1 MPLKMEELN
10 LNDRIVEAAGAIDAS
25 TFEALMEGIHAADI
39 AEVLE
44 TMEVD
49 EVESLL
55 DRLDSER
62 VADVLVE
69 IDEDLRADLL
79 TRYSTEDIAHELVE
93 NMDSDDAAD
102 MLSELS
108 DELTK
113 EVLSKVED
121 VEQANKIAQ
130 LLTHDE
136 DSAGALMGTE
146 LVKVNKGLT
155 ALRCVAAM
163 RNQAENIDRVHAVYV
178 VNDADILVGTLSLKM
193 LLTAKRTANITDL
206 YTPIKHTVLSNTPAE
221 DVANMMQKYDLFVLP
236 VVNAAGELLG
246 RITLDDVVDFIREEA
261 ERDYQLASGLTDE
274 VESDDTVFEVTRA
287 RIPWL
292 LIGLFGGLIV
302 ALMLGE
308 NEGDIKSVPALALF
322 MPLIA
327 AMAGN
332 VGVQSSA
339 IVVQA
344 LASDK
349 KEQNIIAKLWKE
361 LSVGLVNGLIL
372 ASTMYGAGLL
382 LGYDQLV
389 TLTVAVSLLTVIVF
403 ASLFG
408 TFIPLLLNRFNIDAA
423 LATGPFITT
432 ANDVIGLIIYFQI
445 GRYII
450 GY

>member
-1 MPLKMEELN
+1 MEELSVKE
-10 LNDRIVEAAGAIDAS
+10 RIERAMNAIDWAEFVEY
-25 TFEALMEGIHAADI
+25 TMDLHAADI
-39 AEVLE
+39 AEELE
-44 TMEVD
+44 SREI
-49 EVESLL
+49 EEIEFFLE
-55 DRLDSER
+55 RLDAEL
-62 VADVLVE
+62 VADILVE
-69 IDEDLRADLL
+69 IDEDIRSELL
-79 TRYSTEDIAHELVE
+79 KTYTSEDIAHELVE

-108 DELTK
+108 EELTK
-113 EVLSKVED
+113 EVLSKVDD
-121 VEQANKIAQ
+121 VEQAKKIAQ
-130 LLTHDE
+130 LLTHEE
-136 DSAGALMGTE
+136 DTAGALMATE
-146 LVKVNKGLT
+146 YIKVQEGLT
-155 ALRCVAAM
+155 AVRCVAAM
-163 RNQAENIDRVHAVYV
+163 RAQAENVDRVHAVYV
-178 VNDADILVGTLSLKM
+178 VNEDDILVGTLSLKK
-193 LLTAKRTANITDL
+193 LLTAKRTENISEL
-206 YTPIKHTVLSNTPAE
+206 YTPIQHTVLSTTPAE
-221 DVANMMQKYDLFVLP
+221 DVANMMQKYDLFVIP

-274 VESDDTVFEVTRA
+274 VESDDTVLHITRA

-344 LASDK
+344 LASNRADHNMTK
-349 KEQNIIAKLWKE
+349 KLMKE
-361 LSVGLVNGLIL
+361 LSVGLVNGIIL
-372 ASTMYGAGLL
+372 AAVMLVAGLL
-382 LGYDQLV
+382 LGYGQLV
-389 TLTVAVSLLTVIVF
+389 TMTVSVSLLTVIIF

-408 TFIPLLLNRFNIDAA
+408 TFIPLMLNRFNIDAA

-445 GRYII
+445 GRLII

>member
-1 MPLKMEELN
+1 MEELSIK
-10 LNDRIVEAAGAIDAS
+10 DRILQALAS
-25 TFEALMEGIHAADI
+25 VSESEFEQILEGIHPADI

-44 TMEVD
+44 
-49 EVESLL
+49 SL
-55 DRLDSER
+55 DREER
-62 VADVLVE
+62 AEFFEKMHPELAADVLVE
-69 IDEDLRADLL
+69 FDEEERGEMVA
-79 TRYSTEDIAHELVE
+79 TYSSEEIAQELVV

-102 MLSELS
+102 ILSELP
-108 DELTK
+108 DELTQ
-113 EVLSKVED
+113 EVLAQVED
-121 VEQANKIAQ
+121 VEQAKKIAQ
-130 LLTHDE
+130 LLTHEE
-136 DSAGALMGTE
+136 DTAGALMATE
-146 LVKVNKGLT
+146 LVQVREDLT
-155 ALRCVAAM
+155 VLRCVAAM
-163 RNQAENIDRVHAVYV
+163 RTQAEKIDSVHAVYV
-178 VNDADILVGTLSLKM
+178 VNEDDILVGTLSLKK
-193 LLTAKRTANITDL
+193 LLTAKRTDIISEL
-206 YTPIKHTVLSNTPAE
+206 YRPVEHTVLSTTPAE
-221 DVANMMQKYDLFVLP
+221 DVANMMQKYDLFALP

-274 VESDDTVFEVTRA
+274 VESDDTVYEVTRA

-302 ALMLGE
+302 ALIIGK
-308 NEGDIKSVPALALF
+308 NEEDIQLVPALAFF

-344 LASDK
+344 LASDSKDQNVGK
-349 KEQNIIAKLWKE
+349 KLVKE
-361 LSVGLVNGLIL
+361 LSVGLFNGLIL
-372 ASTMYGAGLL
+372 STVMFGAGLL
-382 LGYDQLV
+382 LGYDQLI
-389 TLTVAVSLLTVIVF
+389 TLTVSISLLTVIVF

-408 TFIPLLLNRFNIDAA
+408 TFIPLMLNRFKVDAA

-445 GRYII
+445 GRLII

>member
-1 MPLKMEELN
+1 MEELSIRS
-10 LNDRIVEAAGAIDAS
+10 RIIKAMSASSDVE
-25 TFEALMEGIHAADI
+25 FLQLLEGIHAADL

-44 TMEVD
+44 TLED
-49 EVESLL
+49 E
-55 DRLDSER
+55 ER
-62 VADVLVE
+62 TFIFEKLSPEMAADVLVE
-69 IDEDLRADLL
+69 FDQDERIELIAS
-79 TRYSTEDIAHELVE
+79 YSSEEIAQELVG

-102 MLSELS
+102 LLSELS
-108 DELTK
+108 DDLTR
-113 EVLSKVED
+113 EVLSQVED
-121 VEQANKIAQ
+121 VEQAKRIAQ
-130 LLTHDE
+130 LLTHEE
-136 DSAGALMGTE
+136 DTAGALMATE
-146 LVKVNKGLT
+146 LVKVSEDLT

-163 RNQAENIDRVHAVYV
+163 RNQAENIDKVHAVYV
-178 VNDADILVGTLSLKM
+178 VNDDEILVGTLSLKK
-193 LLTAKRTANITDL
+193 LLTAKRTDNISDL
-206 YTPIKHTVLSNTPAE
+206 YRPIEHSVLSTVPAE
-221 DVANMMQKYDLFVLP
+221 DVANMMQKYDLFILP

-274 VESDDTVFEVTRA
+274 VESDDSVYEVTRA

-302 ALMLGE
+302 ALIIGK
-308 NEGDIKSVPALALF
+308 NEEDIRLVPALAFF

-339 IVVQA
+339 IVVQS
-344 LASDK
+344 LASHRKPENIGK
-349 KEQNIIAKLWKE
+349 KLIKE
-361 LSVGLVNGLIL
+361 LSVGLFNGLIL
-372 ASTMYGAGLL
+372 SVVMYGAGLL
-382 LGYDQLV
+382 LGYDQLI
-389 TLTVAVSLLTVIVF
+389 TLTVSISLLTVIVF

-408 TFIPLLLNRFNIDAA
+408 TFIPLMLNRFKIDAA

-445 GRYII
+445 GRLII

>member
-1 MPLKMEELN
+1 MEELSVKE
-10 LNDRIVEAAGAIDAS
+10 RIERAMNAIDWAEFVEY
-25 TFEALMEGIHAADI
+25 TMDLHAADI
-39 AEVLE
+39 AEELE
-44 TMEVD
+44 SREI
-49 EVESLL
+49 EEIEFFLE
-55 DRLDSER
+55 RLDAEL
-62 VADVLVE
+62 VADILVE
-69 IDEDLRADLL
+69 IDEDIRSELL
-79 TRYSTEDIAHELVE
+79 KTYTSEDIAHELVE

-108 DELTK
+108 EELTK
-113 EVLSKVED
+113 EVLSKVDD
-121 VEQANKIAQ
+121 VEQAKKIAQ
-130 LLTHDE
+130 LLTHEE
-136 DSAGALMGTE
+136 DTAGALMATE
-146 LVKVNKGLT
+146 YIKVQEGLT
-155 ALRCVAAM
+155 AVRCVAAM
-163 RNQAENIDRVHAVYV
+163 RAQAENVDRVHAVYV
-178 VNDADILVGTLSLKM
+178 VNEDDILVGTLSLKK
-193 LLTAKRTANITDL
+193 LLTAKRAENISEL
-206 YTPIKHTVLSNTPAE
+206 YTPIQHTVLSTTPAE
-221 DVANMMQKYDLFVLP
+221 DVANMMQKYDLFVIP

-274 VESDDTVFEVTRA
+274 VESDDTVLHITRA

-344 LASDK
+344 LASNRADHNMTK
-349 KEQNIIAKLWKE
+349 KLMKE
-361 LSVGLVNGLIL
+361 LSVGLVNGIIL
-372 ASTMYGAGLL
+372 AAVMLVAGLL
-382 LGYDQLV
+382 LGYGQQV
-389 TLTVAVSLLTVIVF
+389 TMTVSVSLLTVIIF

-408 TFIPLLLNRFNIDAA
+408 TFIPLMLNRFNIDAA

-445 GRYII
+445 GRLII

>member
-1 MPLKMEELN
+1 MEDLSVK
-10 LNDRIVEAAGAIDAS
+10 DRVAQAVTTTDEGLFAN
-25 TFEALMEGIHAADI
+25 LMEGVHAADI

-44 TMEVD
+44 SWDTSEI
-49 EVESLL
+49 ESCL
-55 DRLDSER
+55 DRLDTEL
-62 VADVLVE
+62 VADILVE
-69 IDEDLRADLL
+69 IDEDIRADLL
-79 TRYSTEDIAHELVE
+79 KSYTSEDIAHELIE

-108 DELTK
+108 EELTK
-113 EVLSKVED
+113 EVLSKVDD
-121 VEQANKIAQ
+121 VEQAKKIAQ
-130 LLTHDE
+130 LLTHEE
-136 DSAGALMGTE
+136 DTAGALMATE
-146 LVKVNKGLT
+146 YVKVQEGLT

-163 RNQAENIDRVHAVYV
+163 RTQAENIDRVHAVYV
-178 VNDADILVGTLSLKM
+178 VNEDDILVGTLSLKK
-193 LLTAKRTANITDL
+193 LLTAKRTENISEL
-206 YTPIKHTVLSNTPAE
+206 YTPIRHTVLSTTPAE
-221 DVANMMQKYDLFVLP
+221 EVANTMQKYDLFVIP

-261 ERDYQLASGLTDE
+261 ERDYQLASGLTEE
-274 VESDDTVFEVTRA
+274 VESDDSVLRITRA

-308 NEGDIKSVPALALF
+308 NKGDIESVPALALF

-344 LASDK
+344 LASNKADHNMSK
-349 KEQNIIAKLWKE
+349 KLFKE

-372 ASTMYGAGLL
+372 AAVMMGAGYLL
-382 LGYDQLV
+382 VEDQLV
-389 TLTVAVSLLTVIVF
+389 TLTVSVSLLTVIIF

-408 TFIPLLLNRFNIDAA
+408 TFIPLMLNRFKIDAA

-432 ANDVIGLIIYFQI
+432 ANDVIGLLIYFQI
-445 GRYII
+445 GRLILEY
-450 GY
+450 

>member
-1 MPLKMEELN
+1 MEELSIRS
-10 LNDRIVEAAGAIDAS
+10 RIIKAMSASSDVE
-25 TFEALMEGIHAADI
+25 FLQLLEGIHAADL

-44 TMEVD
+44 TLE
-49 EVESLL
+49 EE
-55 DRLDSER
+55 ER
-62 VADVLVE
+62 TFIFEKLSPEMAADVLVE
-69 IDEDLRADLL
+69 FDQDERIELIAS
-79 TRYSTEDIAHELVE
+79 YSSEEIAQELVG

-102 MLSELS
+102 LLSELS
-108 DELTK
+108 DDLTR
-113 EVLSKVED
+113 EVLSQVED
-121 VEQANKIAQ
+121 VEQAKRIAQ
-130 LLTHDE
+130 LLTHEE
-136 DSAGALMGTE
+136 DTAGALMATE
-146 LVKVNKGLT
+146 LVKVSEDLT

-163 RNQAENIDRVHAVYV
+163 RNQAENIDKVHAVYV
-178 VNDADILVGTLSLKM
+178 VNDDEILVGTLSLKK
-193 LLTAKRTANITDL
+193 LLTAKRTDNISDL
-206 YTPIKHTVLSNTPAE
+206 YRPIEHSVLSTVPAE
-221 DVANMMQKYDLFVLP
+221 DVANMMQKYDLFILP

-274 VESDDTVFEVTRA
+274 VESDDSVYEVTRA

-302 ALMLGE
+302 ALIIGK
-308 NEGDIKSVPALALF
+308 NEEDIKLVPALAFF

-339 IVVQA
+339 IVVQS
-344 LASDK
+344 LASHRKPENIGK
-349 KEQNIIAKLWKE
+349 KLIKE
-361 LSVGLVNGLIL
+361 LSVGLFNGLIL
-372 ASTMYGAGLL
+372 SVVMYGAGLL
-382 LGYDQLV
+382 LGYDQLI
-389 TLTVAVSLLTVIVF
+389 TLTVSISLLTVIVF

-408 TFIPLLLNRFNIDAA
+408 TFIPLMLNRFKIDAA

-445 GRYII
+445 GRLII

>member
-1 MPLKMEELN
+1 MEELN
-10 LNDRIVEAAGAIDAS
+10 LNDRIVEAAGATDAS

-121 VEQANKIAQ
+121 VEQAKKIAQ

>member
-1 MPLKMEELN
+1 MEELSIRS
-10 LNDRIVEAAGAIDAS
+10 RIIKAMSALSDVE
-25 TFEALMEGIHAADI
+25 FLQLLEGIHAADL

-44 TMEVD
+44 TFEQ
-49 EVESLL
+49 EERSLIFEKL
-55 DRLDSER
+55 SPEMA
-62 VADVLVE
+62 ADVLVE
-69 IDEDLRADLL
+69 FDQDERIELIAS
-79 TRYSTEDIAHELVE
+79 YSSEEIAQELVG

-102 MLSELS
+102 LLSELS
-108 DELTK
+108 DDLTR
-113 EVLSKVED
+113 EVLSQVED
-121 VEQANKIAQ
+121 VEQAKRIAQ
-130 LLTHDE
+130 LLTHEE
-136 DSAGALMGTE
+136 DTAGALMATE
-146 LVKVNKGLT
+146 LVKVSEDLT

-163 RNQAENIDRVHAVYV
+163 RNQAENIDKVHAVYV
-178 VNDADILVGTLSLKM
+178 VNDDEILVGTLSLKK
-193 LLTAKRTANITDL
+193 LLTAKRTDNISDL
-206 YTPIKHTVLSNTPAE
+206 YRPIEHSVLSTVPAE
-221 DVANMMQKYDLFVLP
+221 DVANMMQKYDLFILP

-274 VESDDTVFEVTRA
+274 VESDDSVYEVTRA

-302 ALMLGE
+302 ALIIGK
-308 NEGDIKSVPALALF
+308 NEEDIKLVPALAFF

-339 IVVQA
+339 IVVQS
-344 LASDK
+344 LASHRKPENMGK
-349 KEQNIIAKLWKE
+349 KLIKE
-361 LSVGLVNGLIL
+361 LSVGLFNGLIL
-372 ASTMYGAGLL
+372 SVVMYGAGLL
-382 LGYDQLV
+382 LGYDQLI
-389 TLTVAVSLLTVIVF
+389 TLTVSISLLTVIVF

-408 TFIPLLLNRFNIDAA
+408 TFIPLLLNRFKIDAA

-445 GRYII
+445 GRLII

>member
-1 MPLKMEELN
+1 MEELN

-69 IDEDLRADLL
+69 IDEYLRADLL

>member
-1 MPLKMEELN
+1 MEELSIRS
-10 LNDRIVEAAGAIDAS
+10 RIIKAMSALSDVEFLQLI
-25 TFEALMEGIHAADI
+25 EGIHAADL

-44 TMEVD
+44 TFEQ
-49 EVESLL
+49 EERSLIFEKL
-55 DRLDSER
+55 SPEMA
-62 VADVLVE
+62 ADVLVE
-69 IDEDLRADLL
+69 FDQDERIELIAS
-79 TRYSTEDIAHELVE
+79 YSSEEIAQELVG

-102 MLSELS
+102 LLSELS
-108 DELTK
+108 DDLTR
-113 EVLSKVED
+113 EVLSQVDD
-121 VEQANKIAQ
+121 VEQAKRIAQ
-130 LLTHDE
+130 LLTHEE
-136 DSAGALMGTE
+136 DTAGALMATE
-146 LVKVNKGLT
+146 LVKVSEDLT

-163 RNQAENIDRVHAVYV
+163 RNQAENIDKVHAVYV
-178 VNDADILVGTLSLKM
+178 VNDDEILVGTLSLKK
-193 LLTAKRTANITDL
+193 LLTAKRTDNISDL
-206 YTPIKHTVLSNTPAE
+206 YRPIEHSVLSTVPAE
-221 DVANMMQKYDLFVLP
+221 DVANMMQKYDLFILP

-274 VESDDTVFEVTRA
+274 VESDDSVYEVTRA

-302 ALMLGE
+302 ALIIGK
-308 NEGDIKSVPALALF
+308 NEEDIKLVPALAFF

-339 IVVQA
+339 IVVQS
-344 LASDK
+344 LASHRKPENMGK
-349 KEQNIIAKLWKE
+349 KLIKE
-361 LSVGLVNGLIL
+361 LSVGLFNGLIL
-372 ASTMYGAGLL
+372 SVVMYGAGLL
-382 LGYDQLV
+382 LGYDQLI
-389 TLTVAVSLLTVIVF
+389 TLTVSISLLTVIVF

-408 TFIPLLLNRFNIDAA
+408 TFIPLLLNRFKIDAA

-445 GRYII
+445 GRLII

>member
-1 MPLKMEELN
+1 MEELSIRS
-10 LNDRIVEAAGAIDAS
+10 RIIKAMSALSDVEFLQLI
-25 TFEALMEGIHAADI
+25 EGIHAADL

-44 TMEVD
+44 TFEQ
-49 EVESLL
+49 EERSLIFEKL
-55 DRLDSER
+55 SPEMA
-62 VADVLVE
+62 ADVLVE
-69 IDEDLRADLL
+69 FDQDERIELIAS
-79 TRYSTEDIAHELVE
+79 YSSEEIAQELVG

-102 MLSELS
+102 LLSELS
-108 DELTK
+108 DDLTR
-113 EVLSKVED
+113 EVLSQVED
-121 VEQANKIAQ
+121 VEQAKRIAQ
-130 LLTHDE
+130 LLTHEE
-136 DSAGALMGTE
+136 DTAGALMATE
-146 LVKVNKGLT
+146 LVKVSEDLT

-163 RNQAENIDRVHAVYV
+163 RNQAENIDKVHAVYV
-178 VNDADILVGTLSLKM
+178 VNDDEILVGTLSLKK
-193 LLTAKRTANITDL
+193 LLTAKRTDNISDL
-206 YTPIKHTVLSNTPAE
+206 YRPIEHSVLSTVPAE
-221 DVANMMQKYDLFVLP
+221 DVANMMQKYDLFILP

-274 VESDDTVFEVTRA
+274 VESDDSVYEVTRA

-302 ALMLGE
+302 ALIIGK
-308 NEGDIKSVPALALF
+308 NEEDIKLVPALAFF

-339 IVVQA
+339 IVVQS
-344 LASDK
+344 LASHRKPENMGK
-349 KEQNIIAKLWKE
+349 KLIKE
-361 LSVGLVNGLIL
+361 LSVGLFNGLIL
-372 ASTMYGAGLL
+372 SVVMYGAGLL
-382 LGYDQLV
+382 LGYDQLI
-389 TLTVAVSLLTVIVF
+389 TLTVSISLLTVIVF

-408 TFIPLLLNRFNIDAA
+408 TFIPLLLNRFKIDAA

-445 GRYII
+445 GRLII

>member
-1 MPLKMEELN
+1 MEDLSVK
-10 LNDRIVEAAGAIDAS
+10 DRVAQAVTTTDEGLFAN
-25 TFEALMEGIHAADI
+25 LMEGVHAADI

-44 TMEVD
+44 SWDTSEI
-49 EVESLL
+49 ESFL
-55 DRLDSER
+55 DRLDTEL
-62 VADVLVE
+62 VADILVE
-69 IDEDLRADLL
+69 IDEDIRADLL
-79 TRYSTEDIAHELVE
+79 KSYTSEDIAHELIE

-108 DELTK
+108 EELTK
-113 EVLSKVED
+113 EVLSKVD
-121 VEQANKIAQ
+121 DIEQAKKIAQ
-130 LLTHDE
+130 LLTHEE
-136 DSAGALMGTE
+136 DTAGALMATE
-146 LVKVNKGLT
+146 YVKVQEGLT

-163 RNQAENIDRVHAVYV
+163 RTQAQNIDRVHAVYV
-178 VNDADILVGTLSLKM
+178 VNEDDILVGTLSLKK
-193 LLTAKRTANITDL
+193 LLTAKRTENISEL
-206 YTPIKHTVLSNTPAE
+206 YTPIRHTVLSTTPAE
-221 DVANMMQKYDLFVLP
+221 EVANTMQKYDLFVIP

-261 ERDYQLASGLTDE
+261 ERDYQLASGLTEE
-274 VESDDTVFEVTRA
+274 VESDDSVLRITRA

-308 NEGDIKSVPALALF
+308 NKGDIESVPALALF

-344 LASDK
+344 LASNKADHNMSK
-349 KEQNIIAKLWKE
+349 KLFKE

-372 ASTMYGAGLL
+372 AAVMMGAGYLL
-382 LGYDQLV
+382 VEDQLV
-389 TLTVAVSLLTVIVF
+389 TLTVSVSLLTVIIF

-408 TFIPLLLNRFNIDAA
+408 TFIPLMLNRFKIDAA

-432 ANDVIGLIIYFQI
+432 ANDVIGLLIYFQI
-445 GRYII
+445 GRLILEY
-450 GY
+450 

>member
-1 MPLKMEELN
+1 MEELSIRS
-10 LNDRIVEAAGAIDAS
+10 RIIKAMSALSDVEFS
-25 TFEALMEGIHAADI
+25 QLLEGIHAADL

-44 TMEVD
+44 TFEQ
-49 EVESLL
+49 E
-55 DRLDSER
+55 ER
-62 VADVLVE
+62 SIIFEKLSPEMAADVLVE
-69 IDEDLRADLL
+69 FDQDERIELIAS
-79 TRYSTEDIAHELVE
+79 YSSEEIAQELVG

-102 MLSELS
+102 LLSELS
-108 DELTK
+108 DDLTR
-113 EVLSKVED
+113 EVLSQVED
-121 VEQANKIAQ
+121 VEQAKRIAQ
-130 LLTHDE
+130 LLTHEE
-136 DSAGALMGTE
+136 DTAGALMATE
-146 LVKVNKGLT
+146 LVKVSEDLT

-163 RNQAENIDRVHAVYV
+163 RNQAENIDKVHAVYV
-178 VNDADILVGTLSLKM
+178 VNDDEILVGTLSLKK
-193 LLTAKRTANITDL
+193 LLTAKRTDNISDL
-206 YTPIKHTVLSNTPAE
+206 YRPIEHSVLSTVPAE
-221 DVANMMQKYDLFVLP
+221 DVANMMQKYDLFILP

-274 VESDDTVFEVTRA
+274 VESDDSVYEVTRA

-302 ALMLGE
+302 ALIIGK
-308 NEGDIKSVPALALF
+308 NEEDIKLVPALAFF

-339 IVVQA
+339 IVVQS
-344 LASDK
+344 LASHRKPENMGK
-349 KEQNIIAKLWKE
+349 KLIKE
-361 LSVGLVNGLIL
+361 LSVGLFNGLIL
-372 ASTMYGAGLL
+372 SVVMYGAGLL
-382 LGYDQLV
+382 LGYDQLI
-389 TLTVAVSLLTVIVF
+389 TLTVSISLLTVIVF

-408 TFIPLLLNRFNIDAA
+408 TFIPLMLNRFKIDAA

-445 GRYII
+445 GRLII

>member
-1 MPLKMEELN
+1 MEELSIRS
-10 LNDRIVEAAGAIDAS
+10 RIIKAMSASSDVE
-25 TFEALMEGIHAADI
+25 FLQLLEGIHAADL

-44 TMEVD
+44 TLE
-49 EVESLL
+49 EE
-55 DRLDSER
+55 ER
-62 VADVLVE
+62 TFIFEKLSPEMAADVLVE
-69 IDEDLRADLL
+69 FDQDERIELIAS
-79 TRYSTEDIAHELVE
+79 YSSEEIAQELVG

-102 MLSELS
+102 LLSELS
-108 DELTK
+108 DDLTR
-113 EVLSKVED
+113 EVLSQVED
-121 VEQANKIAQ
+121 VEQAKRIAQ
-130 LLTHDE
+130 LLTHEE
-136 DSAGALMGTE
+136 DTAGALMATE
-146 LVKVNKGLT
+146 LVKVSEDLT

-163 RNQAENIDRVHAVYV
+163 RNQAENIDKVHAVYV
-178 VNDADILVGTLSLKM
+178 VNDDEILVGTLSLKK
-193 LLTAKRTANITDL
+193 LLTAKRTDNISDL
-206 YTPIKHTVLSNTPAE
+206 YRPIEHSVLSTVPAE
-221 DVANMMQKYDLFVLP
+221 DVANMMQKYDLFILP

-274 VESDDTVFEVTRA
+274 VESDDSVYEVTRA

-302 ALMLGE
+302 ALIIGK
-308 NEGDIKSVPALALF
+308 NEEDIKLVPALAFF

-339 IVVQA
+339 IVVQS
-344 LASDK
+344 LASHRKPENMGK
-349 KEQNIIAKLWKE
+349 KLIKE
-361 LSVGLVNGLIL
+361 LSVGLFNGLIL
-372 ASTMYGAGLL
+372 SVVMYGAGLL
-382 LGYDQLV
+382 LGYDQLI
-389 TLTVAVSLLTVIVF
+389 TLTVSISLLTVIVF

-408 TFIPLLLNRFNIDAA
+408 TFIPLMLNRFKIDAA

-445 GRYII
+445 GRLII

>member
-1 MPLKMEELN
+1 MEDLSVKE
-10 LNDRIVEAAGAIDAS
+10 RIERAMNAIDWAEFVEY
-25 TFEALMEGIHAADI
+25 TMDLHAADI
-39 AEVLE
+39 AEALE
-44 TMEVD
+44 AWDLEKI
-49 EVESLL
+49 EFFLEQL
-55 DRLDSER
+55 DAEL
-62 VADVLVE
+62 VADILVE
-69 IDEDLRADLL
+69 IDEDIRTDLL
-79 TRYSTEDIAHELVE
+79 KSYTSEDIAHELVE

-108 DELTK
+108 EERTK
-113 EVLSKVED
+113 EVLSKVDD
-121 VEQANKIAQ
+121 VEQAKKIAQ
-130 LLTHDE
+130 LLTHEE
-136 DSAGALMGTE
+136 DTAGALMATE
-146 LVKVNKGLT
+146 LVVVNQSLT
-155 ALRCVAAM
+155 AIRCVAAM
-163 RNQAENIDRVHAVYV
+163 RSQAEHIDRVHAVYV
-178 VNDADILVGTLSLKM
+178 VDDNDILVGTLSLKK
-193 LLTAKRTANITDL
+193 LLTAQRTAPISEL
-206 YTPIKHTVLSNTPAE
+206 YRPIEHTVLSTTPAE
-221 DVANMMQKYDLFVLP
+221 EVANMMQKYDLFVIP

-274 VESDDTVFEVTRA
+274 VESDDSVYEVTRA

-302 ALMLGE
+302 ALIIGK
-308 NEGDIKSVPALALF
+308 NEEDIQLVPALAFF

-344 LASDK
+344 LASDR
-349 KEQNIIAKLWKE
+349 KENNIIQKLTKE
-361 LSVGLVNGLIL
+361 LAVGLFNGLIL
-372 ASTMYGAGLL
+372 SLVMFGAGLL
-382 LGYDQLV
+382 LGYDQLI
-389 TLTVAVSLLTVIVF
+389 TLTVSTSLLTVIVF

-408 TFIPLLLNRFNIDAA
+408 TFIPLMLDRFKVDAA

-445 GRYII
+445 GRLII

>member
-1 MPLKMEELN
+1 MEDLSVK
-10 LNDRIVEAAGAIDAS
+10 DRVAKAVTTTDEGLFAN
-25 TFEALMEGIHAADI
+25 LMEGVHAADI

-44 TMEVD
+44 SWDTSEI
-49 EVESLL
+49 ESFL
-55 DRLDSER
+55 DRLDTEL
-62 VADVLVE
+62 VADILVE
-69 IDEDLRADLL
+69 IDEDIRADLL
-79 TRYSTEDIAHELVE
+79 KSYTSEDIAHELIE

-108 DELTK
+108 EELTK
-113 EVLSKVED
+113 EVLSKVD
-121 VEQANKIAQ
+121 DIEQAKKIAQ
-130 LLTHDE
+130 LLTHEE
-136 DSAGALMGTE
+136 DTAGALMATE
-146 LVKVNKGLT
+146 YVKVQEGLT

-163 RNQAENIDRVHAVYV
+163 RTQAENIDRVHAVYV
-178 VNDADILVGTLSLKM
+178 VNEDDILVGTLSLKK
-193 LLTAKRTANITDL
+193 LLTAKRTENISEL
-206 YTPIKHTVLSNTPAE
+206 YTPIRHTVLSTTPAE
-221 DVANMMQKYDLFVLP
+221 EVANTMQKYDLFVIP

-261 ERDYQLASGLTDE
+261 ERDYQLASGLTEE
-274 VESDDTVFEVTRA
+274 VESDDSVLRITRA

-308 NEGDIKSVPALALF
+308 NKGDIESVPALALF

-344 LASDK
+344 LASNKADHNMSK
-349 KEQNIIAKLWKE
+349 KLFKE

-372 ASTMYGAGLL
+372 AAVMMGAGYLL
-382 LGYDQLV
+382 VEDQLV
-389 TLTVAVSLLTVIVF
+389 TLTVSVSLLTVIIF

-408 TFIPLLLNRFNIDAA
+408 TFIPLMLNRFKIDAA

-432 ANDVIGLIIYFQI
+432 ANDVIGLLIYFQI
-445 GRYII
+445 GRLILEY
-450 GY
+450 

>member
-1 MPLKMEELN
+1 MEDLSVK
-10 LNDRIVEAAGAIDAS
+10 DRVAQAVTTTEEGLFA
-25 TFEALMEGIHAADI
+25 TLMEGVHAADI

-44 TMEVD
+44 SWDTNEI
-49 EVESLL
+49 ESFL
-55 DRLDSER
+55 DRLDTEL
-62 VADVLVE
+62 VADILVE
-69 IDEDLRADLL
+69 IDEDIRADLL
-79 TRYSTEDIAHELVE
+79 KSYTSEDIAHELVE

-108 DELTK
+108 EELTK
-113 EVLSKVED
+113 EVLSKVDD
-121 VEQANKIAQ
+121 VEQAKKIAQ
-130 LLTHDE
+130 LLTHEE
-136 DSAGALMGTE
+136 DTAGALMATE
-146 LVKVNKGLT
+146 YVKVQEGLT

-163 RNQAENIDRVHAVYV
+163 RTQAENVDRVHAVYV
-178 VNDADILVGTLSLKM
+178 VNEDDILVGTLSLKK
-193 LLTAKRTANITDL
+193 LLTAKRTENISEL
-206 YTPIKHTVLSNTPAE
+206 YTPIQHTALSTTPAE
-221 DVANMMQKYDLFVLP
+221 EVANTMQKYDLFVIP

-261 ERDYQLASGLTDE
+261 ERDYQLASGLTEE
-274 VESDDTVFEVTRA
+274 VESDDSVLRITRA

-308 NEGDIKSVPALALF
+308 NKGDIESVPALALF

-344 LASDK
+344 LASNKADHNMSK
-349 KEQNIIAKLWKE
+349 KLFKE

-372 ASTMYGAGLL
+372 AAVMMGAGYLL
-382 LGYDQLV
+382 VEDQLV
-389 TLTVAVSLLTVIVF
+389 TLTVSVSLLTVIIF

-408 TFIPLLLNRFNIDAA
+408 TFIPLMLNRFKIDAA

-432 ANDVIGLIIYFQI
+432 ANDVIGLLIYFQI
-445 GRYII
+445 GRLILKY
-450 GY
+450 

>member
-1 MPLKMEELN
+1 MEELSIRS
-10 LNDRIVEAAGAIDAS
+10 RIIKAMSALSDVE
-25 TFEALMEGIHAADI
+25 FLQLLEGIHAADL

-44 TMEVD
+44 TFEQ
-49 EVESLL
+49 E
-55 DRLDSER
+55 ER
-62 VADVLVE
+62 SHIFEKLSPEMAADVLVE
-69 IDEDLRADLL
+69 LDQDERIELIAS
-79 TRYSTEDIAHELVE
+79 YSSEEIAQELVG

-102 MLSELS
+102 LLSELS
-108 DELTK
+108 DDLTR
-113 EVLSKVED
+113 EVLSQVDD
-121 VEQANKIAQ
+121 VEQAKRIAQ
-130 LLTHDE
+130 LLTHEE
-136 DSAGALMGTE
+136 DTAGALMATE
-146 LVKVNKGLT
+146 LVKVSEDLT

-163 RNQAENIDRVHAVYV
+163 RNQAENIDKVHAVYV
-178 VNDADILVGTLSLKM
+178 VNDDEILVGTLSLKK
-193 LLTAKRTANITDL
+193 LLTAKRTDNISDL
-206 YTPIKHTVLSNTPAE
+206 YRPIEHSVLSTVPAE
-221 DVANMMQKYDLFVLP
+221 DVANMMQKYDLFILP

-274 VESDDTVFEVTRA
+274 VESDDSVYEVTRA

-302 ALMLGE
+302 ALIIGK
-308 NEGDIKSVPALALF
+308 NEEDIKLVPALAFF

-339 IVVQA
+339 IVVQS
-344 LASDK
+344 LASHRKPENMGK
-349 KEQNIIAKLWKE
+349 KLIKE
-361 LSVGLVNGLIL
+361 LSVGLFNGLIL
-372 ASTMYGAGLL
+372 SVVMYGAGLL
-382 LGYDQLV
+382 LGYDQLI
-389 TLTVAVSLLTVIVF
+389 TLTVSISLLTVIVF

-408 TFIPLLLNRFNIDAA
+408 TFIPLMLNRFKIDAA

-445 GRYII
+445 GRLII